1 MHFADSNETTEAQK
15 LEQALG
21 GDIRSFQALF
31 EPFQAQLKSYLY
43 RLTANRE
50 DAEDLAHDAFIR
62 AFDRLKQF
70 EGRSSL
76 KTWVFQIA
84 THLAYNQLKRR
95 KRWTPD
101 VSEQAKALVLE
112 NPALAGR
119 IQNALQADPEVRYEI
134 KEHIDTCFTCIG
146 RNLPIEQQITL
157 LLRDVYGFSIEE
169 ISNIL
174 GRSAGS
180 VKHLLQSARNSMT
193 DIFDRRCA
201 LVNKNGVCRQCSELN
216 GWLNPKQDQ
225 QAALMQLDLV
235 KGSERY
241 DRDALYKLRAAL
253 VREIDPLRSPG
264 APLQAI
270 LLGCNRMAMGETPID
285 SGGAARREFRE

>member
-1 MHFADSNETTEAQK
+1 
-15 LEQALG
+15 
-21 GDIRSFQALF
+21 
-31 EPFQAQLKSYLY
+31 
-43 RLTANRE
+43 
-50 DAEDLAHDAFIR
+50 
-62 AFDRLKQF
+62 
-70 EGRSSL
+70 
-76 KTWVFQIA
+76 VFQIA
-84 THLAYNQLKRR
+84 THLAYNQLKRS

-157 LLRDVYGFSIEE
+157 LLRDVYGFNIEE

-174 GRSAGS
+174 SRSAGS
-180 VKHLLQSARNSMT
+180 VKHLLQSARGSMT
-193 DIFDRRCA
+193 EIFDRRCA

-235 KGSERY
+235 NGSARY

-264 APLQAI
+264 APLQEI
-270 LLGCNRMAMGETPID
+270 LLGCNRMAMGEVPVD
-285 SGGAARREFRE
+285 SNGAAN